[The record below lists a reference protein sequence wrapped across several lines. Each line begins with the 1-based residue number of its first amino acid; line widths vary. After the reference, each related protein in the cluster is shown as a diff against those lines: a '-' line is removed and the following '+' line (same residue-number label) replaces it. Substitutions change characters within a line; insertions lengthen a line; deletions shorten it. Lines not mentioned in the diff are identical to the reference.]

1 MNEESFYTCDAIFL
15 SSQKFE
21 RLVGPPDEIV
31 TVSVHKYNVI
41 LPRPNDVVTCYHDV
55 GCFIGFSRLVY

>member
-1 MNEESFYTCDAIFL
+1 MSVNEESFYTCDAIFL

-41 LPRPNDVVTCYHDV
+41 
-55 GCFIGFSRLVY
+55 